1 MHPELPVHNF
11 ILNEI
16 TSDVLGEGNDKME
29 WDEGNGRGEGM
40 IGYGIDKC
48 ALQCSAVQCSVV

>member
-1 MHPELPVHNF
+1 MHSELPVHNF

-40 IGYGIDKC
+40 IGCRLYGIDKC
-48 ALQCSAVQCSVV
+48 AVQCSAVQC